1 MSFFL
6 EFFKWPI
13 LKPDILRLVSCTEHL
28 VFDSK
33 SISWVP
39 FFSETTEGKQFDILL
54 EKVANHG
61 RTLYRLFQQP
71 SHTIIKGA
79 GLLMKAIIE
88 EASPETAQR
97 MQQLAL
103 AEGALPIHLLRALY
117 TKTND
122 NRLLMHAQL
131 SKHLVGLWTTNCDD
145 ASKLLERMFPA
156 GLLTFLNRLVRG
168 PGPFQF

>member
-1 MSFFL
+1 MS
-6 EFFKWPI
+6 EK
-13 LKPDILRLVSCTEHL
+13 
-28 VFDSK
+28 
-33 SISWVP
+33 P

-156 GLLTFLNRLVRG
+156 GLLTFLNRLVIHVQALPIFG
-168 PGPFQF
+168 TTLFQQTHNQDWRCS